1 MEYTIL
7 REGHRYSLLLVESH
21 WCKSSVNVVV
31 GSFYKENALAL
42 ARAYCVYCTLHSKHH
57 EPSPTCLP
65 SFSPGSASSSAISGM
80 MWSMAVASSTP
91 PPTHSSRDSTTLCSR
106 PLEPRTLLRHNF
118 GAELCN
124 FVTRWSPERD
134 GGQAY
139 QERHDSKDED
149 DENLGIEHVHGGC
162 WWIADWEM
170 SWCYV

>member
-1 MEYTIL
+1 MKIL
-7 REGHRYSLLLVESH
+7 CIQLSPHVLPALCRGLS
-21 WCKSSVNVVV
+21 SSV
-31 GSFYKENALAL
+31 GALILAQDRHW

-57 EPSPTCLP
+57 ETSAACLP

-80 MWSMAVASSTP
+80 MWSSAVASSTP
-91 PPTHSSRDSTTLCSR
+91 PPTHSSSDSTTLCSR

-162 WWIADWEM
+162 WWNADWEM